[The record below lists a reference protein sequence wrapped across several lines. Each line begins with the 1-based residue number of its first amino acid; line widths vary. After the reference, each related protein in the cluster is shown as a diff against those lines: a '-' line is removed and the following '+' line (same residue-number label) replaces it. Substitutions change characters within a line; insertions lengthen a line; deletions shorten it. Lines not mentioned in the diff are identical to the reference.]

1 VPKLLAGVVLIGLLV
16 LGGGVAISRSVPDL
30 TASGP
35 TTVDGTDATSVFKVG
50 DRVVRQVRYVDGGT
64 LAYTFILTNPGPL
77 PLDVQGLSDD
87 QVPTRLF
94 TLRGLTVA
102 GERGPWHLGVG
113 ERLEVRLTMKMGGC
127 ESLSSRAGAF
137 VSSVR
142 VRTEQAGRF
151 ADDVEVALP
160 EELHTGSPREAF
172 CPNSTATSRPPG

>member
-1 VPKLLAGVVLIGLLV
+1 MPKALAAVFLVALLV
-16 LGGGVAISRSVPDL
+16 LGGGVAISRSVPTL
-30 TASGP
+30 KASGP
-35 TTVDGTDATSVFKVG
+35 TAVDGTEATSVFQVG
-50 DRVVRQVRYVDGGT
+50 DRILRQVRYDDGGT
-64 LAYTFILTNPGPL
+64 LAYTFVLTNPGPL
-77 PLDVQGLSDD
+77 PLDVQGLSED
-87 QVPTRLF
+87 QEPSRLF
-94 TLRGLTVA
+94 TLHSLTAA

-113 ERLEVRLTMKMGGC
+113 ERLEMRLTMKMGGC

-137 VSSVR
+137 VSSIR